1 MENSLILN
9 GSTSQTSKD
18 VQEESPFGSDWSLV
32 SISSV
37 SKHWPAIPASTRTGD
52 QRRKERLSSPTVL
65 TSLRDSCFYSVGF
78 LCLGITPHNS
88 ILHFPFLC
96 LGRKQNHHLSPLQRV
111 FSLRRKKKWMESSSR
126 EGSGECR
133 TGSGAQETWPD
144 GQGALAV
151 RAGQR
156 PGLKLLWEAWW
167 RDPPFWQSHPI
178 LSSPSSKISLMLGSG
193 FTLFSSDWTNW
204 VYSAH

>member
-1 MENSLILN
+1 M
-9 GSTSQTSKD
+9 
-18 VQEESPFGSDWSLV
+18 V

-111 FSLRRKKKWMESSSR
+111 FSLRRKKKNGWNLLRAKGLES
-126 EGSGECR
+126 
-133 TGSGAQETWPD
+133 
-144 GQGALAV
+144 
-151 RAGQR
+151 AGQVVVLKKHDPMVRVHLLSELARDRGSSCFGKRDEETRLSGRAIPFFHHR
-156 PGLKLLWEAWW
+156 PQ
-167 RDPPFWQSHPI
+167 RYH
-178 LSSPSSKISLMLGSG
+178 
-193 FTLFSSDWTNW
+193 
-204 VYSAH
+204 